1 LTPIVIMKFGGS
13 CLIDKN
19 AFKRILEIIKIYKN
33 EKKIIVTSAFNGIT
47 DLLLNTARNVNNP
60 KVLDDNMTI
69 LENKHFNIIEQIFD
83 EDSEPY
89 LKAKIWV
96 DKKLSELE
104 DTFVDIKEFGLE
116 PYYQDYVLSFGEI
129 LSTYIL
135 NQYLISKEL
144 DSVYIPANKL
154 IITNDEFNN
163 AYPFYEFT
171 NQRVQKLLIPMLN
184 NPQKDTII
192 CITGFIGRNKI
203 GYTTTL
209 GRGGSDYS
217 ATILAHSIY
226 ETAEDKNIKV
236 ILWKDVDGLMAIN
249 PKFIPKSTLIRN
261 LDYKE
266 AKHIANFGVKIL
278 HPKCLEAIEKIKI
291 PLELRNISNPSEK
304 IEFTEISEH
313 TDKSEIKGISTVE
326 DAVIITVV
334 SGSLV
339 DVPGVLAKIFKVM
352 SKNKIS
358 VSLVAQSASEIS
370 TSFIVK
376 EDESKSAV
384 EALYNSGYF
393 SDFFE
398 IKSEQ
403 VAIINI
409 TGFKILE
416 NSTKVKIFQALE
428 KKAIHVKALTQS
440 TEELNLSLVVDRRD
454 VINAIIIFHDELCE
468 DFEHNLNNNKMK
480 FCKNN
485 TK

>member
-1 LTPIVIMKFGGS
+1 MTPTVIMKIGGS
-13 CLIDKN
+13 CLIDKS
-19 AFKRILEIIKIYKN
+19 AFFKILEILNIYKN
-33 EKKIIVTSAFNGIT
+33 VKKIIVSSAFNGIT
-47 DLLLNTARNVNNP
+47 DLLLNTAHSVNNP
-60 KVLDDNMTI
+60 RVLDDNMAI
-69 LENKHFNIIEQIFD
+69 LEKKHFNVIEQIFD
-83 EDSEPY
+83 EDSEHY
-89 LKAKIWV
+89 MKAKIWV
-96 DKKLSELE
+96 DEKLSELE
-104 DTFVDIKEFGLE
+104 DTFSDIKEFGME

-129 LSTYIL
+129 ISTYIL
-135 NQYLISKEL
+135 NQYILSKGL

-171 NQRVQKLLIPMLN
+171 NQRVKKLLIPLLE
-184 NPQKDTII
+184 NPKKDIII

-217 ATILAHSIY
+217 ATILAHSIS
-226 ETAEDKNIKV
+226 ETAEDKDIKV

-249 PKFIPKSTLIRN
+249 PKFVPKSTLIRN

-266 AKHIANFGVKIL
+266 AKHIANFGAKIL
-278 HPKCLEAIEKIKI
+278 HPKCLEAIEKKNI
-291 PLELRNISNPSEK
+291 PLELRNFDKPLEK

-313 TDKSEIKGISTVE
+313 TDKNEIKGISTVE
-326 DAVIITVV
+326 DAVIITVA

-352 SKNKIS
+352 SKNSIS

-376 EDESKSAV
+376 ENESKKAV

-398 IKSEQ
+398 IKSEE

-416 NSTKVKIFQALE
+416 NLTKAKVFQGLD
-428 KKAIHVKALTQS
+428 KVNIHVKALTQS
-440 TEELNLSLVVDRRD
+440 TEELNLSLVIDRKD
-454 VINAIIIFHDELCE
+454 VINAINIIHDDLCE
-468 DFEHNLNNNKMK
+468 EFDQG
-480 FCKNN
+480 
-485 TK
+485 